1 MTYTTA
7 QLESTDLTLDNIFA
21 TFEELELTF
30 EETKLENKPFTEPAP
45 KKVDRIEYVSKL
57 GVTNV
62 LILETQA
69 MVNDWNDIKT
79 YSVKTLRGAIKRYEQ
94 ANLLHRQDLMIMDF
108 ALGLKLSK

>member
-1 MTYTTA
+1 MSNTTA

-30 EETKLENKPFTEPAP
+30 EETKPFTEPAP

-62 LILETQA
+62 LVLEDGA

-79 YSVKTLRGAIKRYEQ
+79 YSVKTLKAAIKRYENE
-94 ANLLHRQDLMIMDF
+94 NLLHRQDLMIMDF
-108 ALGLKLSK
+108 ALGLLSK